1 MVGDIRERK
10 GFFKG
15 RDESAPEPM
24 ELDSLP
30 VCDSGSPAAG
40 APKKKPE
47 ALKSR
52 LKTPNGS
59 LDPGSSGESVMSAA
73 SSVPIRP

>member
-1 MVGDIRERK
+1 MVGQTVHSGRHQRRKERVFQ
-10 GFFKG
+10 GV
-15 RDESAPEPM
+15 EMSAPEPM

-47 ALKSR
+47 GCL
-52 LKTPNGS
+52 
-59 LDPGSSGESVMSAA
+59 
-73 SSVPIRP
+73 